1 MLTVRPPDHS
11 IKGRTLM
18 YGPYSS
24 AEATRRYIHLAFRD
38 AHTAIDLTAA
48 HGGFWKPPVPPGLAI
63 TTNNLDP
70 ASWADLH
77 LDFTDTGLPDESFD
91 LAVYDPPHLADLGTD
106 SIMGK
111 RFGSAAGSAGLDAL
125 VTAGV
130 REAWRI
136 SRVGILVKL
145 ADSSHG
151 GEFLQL
157 SRWVTEQFDAQPY
170 FVAHTTRR
178 AQLEDGKWKVQRVPR
193 SNGAVYL
200 VWRKDG
206 HQHRDFDRLYERQ
219 ALQLGR
225 RKNSERRCVTCNG
238 LLSSSREDR
247 ETCSSACRQK
257 AYRRRVKGAALR
269 PYRWRMANGQ
279 AVDRGGSGAAHEAGV
294 RKGVRRDEG
303 TGQDLSRGFRLRLH
317 RCPAHLEQQELVP
330 SGGVGLDSV
339 LGQPPVSAQIRP
351 CPSEPGR

>member
-1 MLTVRPPDHS
+1 VLVIRPPDPS

-70 ASWADLH
+70 SSRADLH
-77 LDFTDTGLPDESFD
+77 LDFTDTGLPDDCYD
-91 LAVYDPPHLADLGTD
+91 LAVYDPPHLADLGAD

-111 RFGSAAGSAGLDAL
+111 RFGSAMGSDGLDQL

-130 REAWRI
+130 REAMRI
-136 SRVGILVKL
+136 ARIGVLVKL

-157 SRWVTEQFDAQPY
+157 SRWVLDQFDAQPY
-170 FVAHTTRR
+170 FVAHTTRS
-178 AQLEDGKWKVQRVPR
+178 QLEDGKWKVQRVPR

-200 VWRKDG
+200 VWRKAG
-206 HQHRDFDRLYERQ
+206 HEHRDFDGLYERQ
-219 ALQLGR
+219 ERIKAGHSRRLKGLPERPKRCSECPALLDQSP
-225 RKNSERRCVTCNG
+225 RKFRLTCSAACRKRAYRQRAKG
-238 LLSSSREDR
+238 APLRTYARQEAEDGQQQAADR
-247 ETCSSACRQK
+247 ERFG
-257 AYRRRVKGAALR
+257 VMGAAR
-269 PYRWRMANGQ
+269 P
-279 AVDRGGSGAAHEAGV
+279 GSRV
-294 RKGVRRDEG
+294 RDEG
-303 TGQDLSRGFRLRLH
+303 PAEVLAGGLRGRFH
-317 RCPAHLEQQELVP
+317 CGAGDDEGAEHVQAGPA
-330 SGGVGLDSV
+330 GVTL
-339 LGQPPVSAQIRP
+339 
-351 CPSEPGR
+351 

>member
-1 MLTVRPPDHS
+1 MLTIRPPDPA

-48 HGGFWKPPVPPGLAI
+48 HGGFWKPPVPPDLAV

-70 ASWADLH
+70 SSRADLH
-77 LDFTDTGLPDESFD
+77 LDFTATGLSDQAYD
-91 LAVYDPPHLADLGTD
+91 LAVYDPPHLADVGAD
-106 SIMGK
+106 SIMGR
-111 RFGSAAGSAGLDAL
+111 RFGGAAGTSGLDVL

-136 SRVGILVKL
+136 ARIGILVKL

-157 SRWVTEQFDAQPY
+157 SRWVADQFDAQPY
-170 FVAHTTRR
+170 FVAHTTRPP
-178 AQLEDGKWKVQRVPR
+178 LEDGKWKVQRVPR

-206 HQHRDFDRLYERQ
+206 HEHRDFDGLYERQ
-219 ALQLGR
+219 ERGKAKRLGTAIEYPTCCVICFALLPPKR
-225 RKNSERRCVTCNG
+225 RSDAR
-238 LLSSSREDR
+238 
-247 ETCSSACRQK
+247 TCSLAC
-257 AYRRRVKGAALR
+257 
-269 PYRWRMANGQ
+269 
-279 AVDRGGSGAAHEAGV
+279 
-294 RKGVRRDEG
+294 
-303 TGQDLSRGFRLRLH
+303 RLRLLRTRRKGSPLRTYTRRETGDGRQQTADRERFGAVGAAGSRQGVRDAGATEVLAGGLHGRIH
-317 RCPAHLEQQELVP
+317 RGADCGEGAEHVQAMAA
-330 SGGVGLDSV
+330 GVAV
-339 LGQPPVSAQIRP
+339 
-351 CPSEPGR
+351 

>member
-1 MLTVRPPDHS
+1 MLTIRPPDPS

-38 AHTAIDLTAA
+38 ALTAIDLTAA
-48 HGGFWKPPVPPGLAI
+48 HGGFWRPPVPPGLAI

-70 ASWADLH
+70 ASRADLH
-77 LDFTDTGLPDESFD
+77 LDFTDTGLSDGAYD
-91 LAVYDPPHLADLGTD
+91 LAVYDPPHLADLGAD

-111 RFGSAAGSAGLDAL
+111 RFGSAMGSGGLDAL

-136 SRVGILVKL
+136 ARVGILVKL

-157 SRWVTEQFDAQPY
+157 SRWVLEQFDAQPY
-170 FVAHTTRR
+170 FVAHTTRPP
-178 AQLEDGKWKVQRVPR
+178 LEDGKWKVQRVPR

-206 HQHRDFDRLYERQ
+206 HQHRDFDALYERQ
-219 ALQLGR
+219 MSRLSRLEDTRKRCLSCDILMAAGR
-225 RKNSERRCVTCNG
+225 RCDAITCSARCRKRWERRRQAMKEMSDDG
-238 LLSSSREDR
+238 QAADR
-247 ETCSSACRQK
+247 ERFGAVGEAVAGPGVRSS
-257 AYRRRVKGAALR
+257 GTSALL
-269 PYRWRMANGQ
+269 AGGL
-279 AVDRGGSGAAHEAGV
+279 RGG
-294 RKGVRRDEG
+294 
-303 TGQDLSRGFRLRLH
+303 LH
-317 RCPAHLEQQELVP
+317 RGIGGREGAEHVQAGQ
-330 SGGVGLDSV
+330 SGVAV
-339 LGQPPVSAQIRP
+339 
-351 CPSEPGR
+351 

>member
-1 MLTVRPPDHS
+1 MLTIRPPDAS

-48 HGGFWKPPVPPGLAI
+48 HGGFWKPPVPPDLAI

-70 ASWADLH
+70 SSRADLH
-77 LDFTDTGLPDESFD
+77 LDFTDTGLPDECYD
-91 LAVYDPPHLADLGTD
+91 LAVYDPPHLADLGAD

-111 RFGSAAGSAGLDAL
+111 RFGSALGSDGLDQL

-136 SRVGILVKL
+136 ARLGILVKL

-157 SRWVTEQFDAQPY
+157 SRWVAEQFDAQPY
-170 FVAHTTRR
+170 FVAHTTRPP
-178 AQLEDGKWKVQRVPR
+178 LEDGKWKVQRVPR

-206 HQHRDFDRLYERQ
+206 HQHRDFDALYERE
-219 ALQLGR
+219 AGR
-225 RKNSERRCVTCNG
+225 IA
-238 LLSSSREDR
+238 REMAR
-247 ETCSSACRQK
+247 QNPPKQCSMCPAFIPPELRSDASVCSVACRK
-257 AYRRRVKGAALR
+257 RAYRQRAKGAPLR
-269 PYRWRMANGQ
+269 NYTRSEVNDADRQ
-279 AVDRGGSGAAHEAGV
+279 AAYGERPGGVGEAGA
-294 RKGVRRDEG
+294 RPGVRDEG
-303 TGQDLSRGFRLRLH
+303 AAEVLAGGLRGRLH
-317 RCPAHLEQQELVP
+317 RGA
-330 SGGVGLDSV
+330 SGVEGAEHVQA
-339 LGQPPVSAQIRP
+339 GQPGVAV
-351 CPSEPGR
+351 

>member
-1 MLTVRPPDHS
+1 MLTIRPPDPS

-48 HGGFWKPPVPPGLAI
+48 HGGFWKPPVPPALAI

-70 ASWADLH
+70 SSRADLH
-77 LDFTDTGLPDESFD
+77 LDFTDTGLPDDCFD
-91 LAVYDPPHLADLGTD
+91 LAVYDPPHLADLGAD
-106 SIMGK
+106 SIMGR
-111 RFGSAAGSAGLDAL
+111 RFGSAAGSEGLDAL

-136 SRVGILVKL
+136 ARIGILVKL

-157 SRWVTEQFDAQPY
+157 SRWVLDQFDAQPY
-170 FVAHTTRR
+170 FVAHTTRPP
-178 AQLEDGKWKVQRVPR
+178 LEDGKWKVQRVPR

-206 HQHRDFDRLYERQ
+206 HQHRDFDGLYERQ
-219 ALQLGR
+219 EASRCKQENRAAKRRNRCMQCDALISQAGDRPRLTCSDRCR
-225 RKNSERRCVTCNG
+225 RRAARERQKG
-238 LLSSSREDR
+238 SSLRRYTRREAEDERQTADR
-247 ETCSSACRQK
+247 ERF
-257 AYRRRVKGAALR
+257 GAV
-269 PYRWRMANGQ
+269 GQ
-279 AVDRGGSGAAHEAGV
+279 AGARPGVRVEGAPSLLAGGFRGRFHRGASGCWGAELVQAGHAGV
-294 RKGVRRDEG
+294 AV
-303 TGQDLSRGFRLRLH
+303 
-317 RCPAHLEQQELVP
+317 
-330 SGGVGLDSV
+330 
-339 LGQPPVSAQIRP
+339 
-351 CPSEPGR
+351 

>member
-1 MLTVRPPDHS
+1 MLVIRPPDKS

-48 HGGFWKPPVPPGLAI
+48 HGGFWKPPVPPELAI
-63 TTNNLDP
+63 TTNNLD
-70 ASWADLH
+70 STSRADLH
-77 LDFTDTGLPDESFD
+77 LDFTDTGLPDGAFD
-91 LAVYDPPHLADLGTD
+91 LAVYDPPHLADLGAD

-111 RFGSAAGSAGLDAL
+111 RFGSAMGNEGLDQL

-136 SRVGILVKL
+136 ARIGILVKL

-157 SRWVTEQFDAQPY
+157 SRWVLDQFDVQPY
-170 FVAHTTRR
+170 FVAHTTRPP
-178 AQLEDGKWKVQRVPR
+178 LEDGKWKVQRVPR

-206 HQHRDFDRLYERQ
+206 HQHRDFDGLYERQ
-219 ALQLGR
+219 LARSVRQA
-225 RKNSERRCVTCNG
+225 EREKTLNEAQRLCASCLTLLPPDAPSYAVTCSASCRNR
-238 LLSSSREDR
+238 LYRERKRGVPRWTYAKRKDADGQRQAADR
-247 ETCSSACRQK
+247 ERFGAVGKEDARQ
-257 AYRRRVKGAALR
+257 
-269 PYRWRMANGQ
+269 
-279 AVDRGGSGAAHEAGV
+279 GV
-294 RKGVRRDEG
+294 RDEG
-303 TGQDLSRGFRLRLH
+303 APSLLTGGLRGRFH
-317 RCPAHLEQQELVP
+317 RGA
-330 SGGVGLDSV
+330 GGCWGAESV
-339 LGQPPVSAQIRP
+339 QAGQPGVAV
-351 CPSEPGR
+351 

>member
-1 MLTVRPPDHS
+1 MIRPPDTS

-48 HGGFWKPPVPPGLAI
+48 HGGFWKPPVPPGLTI

-70 ASWADLH
+70 SSRADLH
-77 LDFTDTGLPDESFD
+77 LDFTDTGLPDASYD
-91 LAVYDPPHLADLGTD
+91 LAVYDPPHLADLGAD
-106 SIMGK
+106 SIMGR
-111 RFGSAAGSAGLDAL
+111 RFGSAAGSVGLDAL

-136 SRVGILVKL
+136 ARLGILVKL

-157 SRWVTEQFDAQPY
+157 SRWVLDEFDVQPY
-170 FVAHTTRR
+170 FVAHTTRPP
-178 AQLEDGKWKVQRVPR
+178 LEDGKWKVQRVPR

-206 HQHRDFDRLYERQ
+206 HQHRDFDALYERQ
-219 ALQLGR
+219 MSRLSRLEDARKRCLSCDILMVVGR
-225 RKNSERRCVTCNG
+225 RSDAATCSARCRKRWERRRRAAVE
-238 LLSSSREDR
+238 SSDEQQATD
-247 ETCSSACRQK
+247 
-257 AYRRRVKGAALR
+257 RRRFGAV
-269 PYRWRMANGQ
+269 G
-279 AVDRGGSGAAHEAGV
+279 EAGS
-294 RKGVRRDEG
+294 RQGVRDEG
-303 TGQDLSRGFRLRLH
+303 APSMLAGGLCGRLH
-317 RCPAHLEQQELVP
+317 RGTGDAAGEESVQAGQA
-330 SGGVGLDSV
+330 GVAV
-339 LGQPPVSAQIRP
+339 
-351 CPSEPGR
+351 